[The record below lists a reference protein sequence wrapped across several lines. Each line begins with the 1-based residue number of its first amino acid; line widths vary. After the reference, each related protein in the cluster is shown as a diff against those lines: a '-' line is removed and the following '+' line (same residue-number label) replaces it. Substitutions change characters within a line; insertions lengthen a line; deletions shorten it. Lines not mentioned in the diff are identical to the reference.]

1 MIGSGFART
10 VASSVFKVGLLLL
23 GQVLLT
29 MLPIFMEQPAE
40 GDWLSYTL
48 LKAVL
53 RTALL
58 AVFAWLLEIGP
69 NRRALAEDRVRTAA
83 LVEASAE
90 SVLTLDARGRILSLN
105 SAALLLLSRNQT
117 EFKDHCIH
125 TVAGLEELKW
135 MCGCEGPRAPVHR
148 SGRLTY
154 RSSPTRVAV
163 IDWFTTPLPE
173 GSGSILS
180 MHDVTEAVESL
191 ERAQLQAAA
200 LNAAASAILITDTHG
215 RIEWVNSWFK
225 KLTGY
230 GDEAIGQS
238 PMLLNSGKY
247 DDAFYQRLWDTVRG
261 GEAWSGE
268 MVNRCKDGSLFTA
281 LCTVTPVAAAG
292 GKATHY
298 VLVAQDVTQ
307 QRDLE
312 RRLAVSERMASLGT
326 LAAGVA
332 HEINNPLS
340 FITSNLG
347 YVRTYIE
354 HGEGNPAEVISA
366 LEDANMGA
374 QRVRKIVLA
383 LRSFSRVGDG
393 PQRALDVRLSLEQ
406 ALTIAGSQLRTRAQV
421 SVNLGA
427 TPLVRADEG
436 RLTQVFLNL
445 LVNAAQAIEPGKPGA
460 NEVKLVSSVTT
471 KGDVLIEITDT
482 GCGLSD
488 VARRHLF
495 EPFFTT
501 KPVGVGTGLGLYICH
516 NLVHGMGGELSVES
530 VEGRGSTFS
539 VLLRSAEQT
548 EVAASHAA

>member
-10 VASSVFKVGLLLL
+10 AASSAFKVGLLLL

-29 MLPIFMEQPAE
+29 MLPIFTEQPGAE
-40 GDWLSYTL
+40 HWLTHTL

-53 RTALL
+53 RTILFT
-58 AVFAWLLEIGP
+58 VFAWLLEIGP
-69 NRRALAEDRVRTAA
+69 NHRSLADDRACTAA

-90 SVLTLDARGRILSLN
+90 SVLTLDGRGRILSLN
-105 SAALLLLSRNQT
+105 SAALLLLSRGEPDLKGQ
-117 EFKDHCIH
+117 CIH
-125 TVAGLEELKW
+125 NIAGLEELNW
-135 MCGCEGPRAPVHR
+135 LCGCEGPRAPAHR

-154 RSSPTRVAV
+154 RSSPLRVAV
-163 IDWFTTPLPE
+163 VDWLTTPLPE

-230 GDEAIGQS
+230 GDDAIGQS

-247 DDAFYQRLWDTVRG
+247 DEAFYQRLWDTIRS

-268 MVNRCKDGSLFTA
+268 MVNRSKDGSLFTA
-281 LCTVTPVAAAG
+281 LCTVTPVAAVG
-292 GKATHY
+292 GQATHY
-298 VLVAQDVTQ
+298 VMVAQDVTQ

-340 FITSNLG
+340 FITSNLD

-354 HGEGNPAEVISA
+354 QGEGNPAEVISA

-393 PQRALDVRLSLEQ
+393 PQRTLDVRSSLEQ

-421 SVNLGA
+421 TVNLGA
-427 TPLVRADEG
+427 TPLVLADEG

-445 LVNAAQAIEPGKPGA
+445 LVNAAQAIAPGDTGT
-460 NEVKLVSSVTT
+460 NEVKVVSSVTA
-471 KGDVLIEITDT
+471 KGDVLVEITDT

-488 VARRHLF
+488 LARRHLF

-516 NLVHGMGGELSVES
+516 NLVHGMGGELNVES

-539 VLLRSAEQT
+539 VLLRSAEHT

>member
-1 MIGSGFART
+1 MIGSGFARAA
-10 VASSVFKVGLLLL
+10 ASSAFKLGLLLL

-29 MLPIFMEQPAE
+29 MLPIFTEQPGE
-40 GDWLSYTL
+40 GAWLSHTL

-53 RTALL
+53 RTVLF
-58 AVFAWLLEIGP
+58 AVFVWLLEVGP
-69 NRRALAEDRVRTAA
+69 NRRSLADDRVRTAA

-90 SVLTLDARGRILSLN
+90 SVLTLDGRGRILSLN
-105 SAALLLLSRNQT
+105 SAARLLLSRGET
-117 EFKDHCIH
+117 ELKGQCIH
-125 TVAGLEELKW
+125 NIGGLEELNW
-135 MCGCEGPRAPVHR
+135 LCGCEGPRAPAHR
-148 SGRLTY
+148 SGRLIW
-154 RSSPTRVAV
+154 RSSLTRVAV
-163 IDWFTTPLPE
+163 VDWLSTPFPE
-173 GSGSILS
+173 GCGSILS

-215 RIEWVNSWFK
+215 RIEWVNSSFK

-230 GDEAIGQS
+230 GDEAIGQT
-238 PMLLNSGKY
+238 PVLLNSGKY
-247 DDAFYQRLWDTVRG
+247 DQSFYQRLWDSVRG

-281 LCTVTPVAAAG
+281 LCTITPVAAIG
-292 GKATHY
+292 GQATHY

-332 HEINNPLS
+332 HEINTPLS
-340 FITSNLG
+340 FITSNLD

-354 HGEGNPAEVISA
+354 HGEGNPAEVMSA

-393 PQRALDVRLSLEQ
+393 PQRTLDVRSSLEQ

-421 SVNLGA
+421 TVNLGA

-445 LVNAAQAIEPGKPGA
+445 LVNAAQAIEPGHTGA
-460 NEVKLVSSVTT
+460 NEVKVVSSVTA
-471 KGDVLIEITDT
+471 KGDVLIEVTDT

-516 NLVHGMGGELSVES
+516 NLIHGMGGELNVES

-539 VLLRSAEQT
+539 VLLPCAEQT
-548 EVAASHAA
+548 EMAASHAA

>member
-69 NRRALAEDRVRTAA
+69 NRRALAEDRVRTEA

-383 LRSFSRVGDG
+383 LRSFSRVGEG
-393 PQRALDVRLSLEQ
+393 PLRPLDLRASLEQ
-406 ALTIAGSQLRTRAQV
+406 ALTMCGSELRTRAQV
-421 SVNLGA
+421 SVNLA
-427 TPLVRADEG
+427 PTPQVRADEG

-445 LVNAAQAIEPGKPGA
+445 LVNAAQAIAPGA
-460 NEVKLVSSVTT
+460 PGTNEVKVVSSVNAQ
-471 KGDVLIEITDT
+471 GDVVVDISDT

-488 VARRHLF
+488 NARRHLF

-516 NLVHGMGGELSVES
+516 NLIHAMGGELTVES
-530 VEGRGSTFS
+530 VEGRGTTFR
-539 VLLRSAEQT
+539 VRLPAAEQPQG
-548 EVAASHAA
+548 AASRAA